1 MYFECAWASQHLEPS
16 ASMSTV
22 GKRGFRRV
30 LFFVGNFCARQWSGK
45 WTLEAWSYGFKGQT
59 AGMEESTGPNHGL
72 SFRFGGIQRTKRN
85 IKTRN
90 HWAVGATPKG
100 KAKPRSPG
108 DSADVFEGGNSFFES
123 FDWRNYWWLLLDG
136 ATISSGIGIGICL
149 VRLVFLQFFV
159 LYGGPGSHEL
169 WKWLCPVATGT
180 GRSKMRGPLPRRR
193 HAHTRSEHRL

>member
-108 DSADVFEGGNSFFES
+108 DSADVFEGGNSFFWKLWLEELLMVAS
-123 FDWRNYWWLLLDG
+123 RWCNHFQWHRDWNLFGPIGFFAIFCVVWG
-136 ATISSGIGIGICL
+136 A
-149 VRLVFLQFFV
+149 
-159 LYGGPGSHEL
+159 
-169 WKWLCPVATGT
+169 WKPWALEMVVSTGT
-180 GRSKMRGPLPRRR
+180 GRSKMRGPLRRRR
-193 HAHTRSEHRL
+193 HSHTRSEHRL